1 MSLRSIRHALSDLI
15 AEDRP
20 AFKRIDVSPAKY
32 DDGTWLRP
40 RY

>member
-1 MSLRSIRHALSDLI
+1 MSLRSIRHALADLI

-20 AFKRIDVSPAKY
+20 AFKKIDVSPAKS
-32 DDGTWLRP
+32 DDGAWLWP